1 MLEVTVNDSQGA
13 VVGDVA
19 LEVLTL
25 EGFTTFVSTWQRIVA
40 THRPVDESDNF
51 VGRVEVLAIL
61 AAERSDAT
69 LVTLMDLNNRS

>member
-25 EGFTTFVSTWQRIVA
+25 DGFTTLVRTWQRIVA
-40 THRPVDESDNF
+40 THRPVDEGDVYIVRIEIF
-51 VGRVEVLAIL
+51 AVLKLQLKVFRLI
-61 AAERSDAT
+61 
-69 LVTLMDLNNRS
+69 NGN